1 MRRFY
6 ASPQQFRDDGVTLTT
21 EESRHLRNVLRLK
34 AGDLAQIFDG
44 EGREYVGE
52 VIDARAP
59 EAHLR
64 IVREVE
70 PTAPE
75 SQLDLVLATAVY
87 KNDKLDLVV
96 QKAVEL
102 GVVRLSPIITSRSET
117 SLRDAAKRIDRWR
130 KIALEA
136 TKQCERAMLMEV
148 DEPLNVSDYV
158 ARLDSNAGELFIFSE
173 RSGGG
178 IPTSVGHKKTTALIG
193 PKGGWEDSEINLA
206 IECGFAPVKLGRR
219 IMRAETAAIAFA
231 ALLQHRFG
239 DLN

>member
-44 EGREYVGE
+44 EGREYIGE
-52 VIDARAP
+52 VVDARAP
-59 EAHLR
+59 ESHLR

-75 SQLDLVLATAVY
+75 SQLDLRLVTAVY

-102 GVVRLSPIITSRSET
+102 GVVRLSPIVTLRSET
-117 SLRDAAKRIDRWR
+117 NLRDSAKRIDRWR

-136 TKQCERAMLMEV
+136 TKQCERAVLMEV
-148 DEPLNVSDYV
+148 DDPLNLSDLIERV
-158 ARLDSNAGELFIFSE
+158 DTPSSELFIFSE
-173 RSGGG
+173 RSGEGM
-178 IPTSVGHKKTTALIG
+178 PASVRHKKTTALIG
-193 PKGGWEDSEINLA
+193 PKGGWEDSEIELA
-206 IECGFAPVKLGRR
+206 RESGFVPVKLGRR

-231 ALLQHRFG
+231 AVMQHRFG

>member
-6 ASPQQFRDDGVTLTT
+6 ASQQQFQADGVILST

-44 EGREYVGE
+44 EGREYLGE
-52 VIDARAP
+52 VIDARAK
-59 EAHLR
+59 EAQLR

-75 SQLDLVLATAVY
+75 SPLELSLATAVY
-87 KNDKLDLVV
+87 KNDKMDLVV

-102 GVVRLSPIITSRSET
+102 GVVRLSPIVTSRSET
-117 SLRDAAKRIDRWR
+117 TLRDAARRLDRWR

-148 DEPLNVSDYV
+148 DEPLSVSDYLD
-158 ARLDSNAGELFIFSE
+158 RLDSASGEFFIFSE
-173 RSGGG
+173 RSGRGL
-178 IPTSVGHKKTTALIG
+178 PASCGHKKTTALIG
-193 PKGGWEDSEINLA
+193 PKGGWEDSEIELA
-206 IECGFAPVKLGRR
+206 TQCGFVPVKLGRR

-231 ALLQHRFG
+231 AILQHRFG